1 MNEKIGFVG
10 VGRMGGNMARQ
21 LKDCGYN
28 VTAVYDVHSSG
39 ARELAA
45 EIGATPCTTLAQV
58 TAQSDVVITVV
69 TDDAA
74 QLAVFAESGDSL
86 LTAAQG
92 KTFINCATLTPA
104 IHVEVERRA
113 KKSGALTLEGCMAS
127 SIPQARNGTLCLMCG
142 GDHAVFEPAL
152 YCYHCEF
159 CLSGHHNVCANL
171 RFMSNPG
178 EPGFF
183 REIANIPVRNLIA
196 IPATLGL
203 EQATLVEPLAVA
215 LHSMQFAA
223 LQSGET
229 AAVFGVGPIGLLTVI
244 VLKLAGAGR
253 VWAIDPVAHR
263 LELARAVGA
272 DAVIDSMTVDPV
284 QQILKETGG
293 RGVDV
298 AIDCG
303 GKDGSI
309 NQCINATCNAGR
321 VVVTA
326 IPSEILVPLAFHP
339 LRRKE
344 IVLFNVRRSNHES
357 AAALEILLQHTARFA
372 RLITHTRPLED
383 IGGAFALLEKY
394 EDGVGKI
401 VITP

>member
-1 MNEKIGFVG
+1 MSVASRIAELTGVRRFAIREHIIPDPGPQEVQVRVAAVG
-10 VGRMGGNMARQ
+10 I
-21 LKDCGYN
+21 CGSDLHSYSEG
-28 VTAVYDVHSSG
+28 AV
-39 ARELAA
+39 
-45 EIGATPCTTLAQV
+45 
-58 TAQSDVVITVV
+58 
-69 TDDAA
+69 
-74 QLAVFAESGDSL
+74 GDSRCVYPMVL
-86 LTAAQG
+86 GHEPAGTILKTGVDVTGWVPGDRAA
-92 KTFINCATLTPA
+92 
-104 IHVEVERRA
+104 
-113 KKSGALTLEGCMAS
+113 
-127 SIPQARNGTLCLMCG
+127 
-142 GDHAVFEPAL
+142 FEPAI

-178 EPGFF
+178 DPGFF
-183 REIANIPVRNLIA
+183 RDIANIPAKNLIA
-196 IPATLGL
+196 IPATLTL

-244 VLKLAGAGR
+244 ALKLAGAGR
-253 VWAIDPVAHR
+253 VWAVDPVAHR

-272 DAVIDSMTVDPV
+272 DAVIASTALDPV
-284 QQILKETGG
+284 RQILQDTGG
-293 RGVDV
+293 RGVDM

-309 NQCINATCNAGR
+309 NQCINATRNAGR

-326 IPSEILVPLAFHP
+326 IPSEVLVPLAFHP

-344 IVLFNVRRSNHES
+344 IALFNVRRSNHES
-357 AAALEILLQHTARFA
+357 GAALQMLMAHMPRFA
-372 RLITHTRPLED
+372 RMITHTRPLED
-383 IGGAFALLEKY
+383 IGRAFALLENY

-401 VITP
+401 VITPG